1 MFTIGGCCNR
11 ASKLLAPRLVLTLV
25 VERVT
30 FFPRRYIAKRIPNTR
45 ATPIANKFEIFELPL
60 IHRKGKVTASL
71 DDLKQWRVWARNCAE
86 QASDK
91 FQPSQSYALPKIE
104 SLYLEIDL
112 ILQDVIVTD
121 LREDSG
127 DLAYRPEHWNSSGN
141 RLCSKRNI
149 LLREGLSELQLIWE
163 RRLIDR
169 VPLQYITATCYWR
182 DLVLLVTPAV
192 LIPRPETELMI
203 DLVQTAMLRSLHL
216 CNLPWLDLGTGSGA
230 LAISLA
236 AEIDKVRKLTDLPEG
251 KEVYVHAVEIS
262 KSAAE
267 VARYNIKRFESSS
280 GKRNLVRVHEGS
292 WFEPLKSTGIL
303 QSRAGLEEQHIGT
316 IGGIVSNPPYIPHT
330 EMSNLQPEVRYHEP
344 WLALEGGWANGL
356 EYFDLICKGAAQHLL
371 PGGYLLLETSGGGQ
385 VKDVLNLI
393 ASLKNYN
400 PQNGREIPIFEHV
413 RAHVDYNGVER
424 YVSAWKRNDN

>member
-1 MFTIGGCCNR
+1 M
-11 ASKLLAPRLVLTLV
+11 
-25 VERVT
+25 
-30 FFPRRYIAKRIPNTR
+30 
-45 ATPIANKFEIFELPL
+45 FELPL

-86 QASDK
+86 QASEK

-104 SLYLEIDL
+104 SLYLEIDW

-121 LREDSG
+121 FREDSG

-149 LLREGLSELQLIWE
+149 LLREGLSELQFIWE

-169 VPLQYITATCYWR
+169 APLQYTTATCYWR

-203 DLVQTAMLRSLHL
+203 DLAQTAMLRSSHL

-236 AEIDKVRKLTDLPEG
+236 AEIEKVWKLTDLPEG
-251 KEVYVHAVEIS
+251 KEVHVHAVEIS

-267 VARYNIKRFESSS
+267 VARYNIKCFESSS
-280 GKRNLVRVHEGS
+280 
-292 WFEPLKSTGIL
+292 
-303 QSRAGLEEQHIGT
+303 
-316 IGGIVSNPPYIPHT
+316 
-330 EMSNLQPEVRYHEP
+330 
-344 WLALEGGWANGL
+344 ANV
-356 EYFDLICKGAAQHLL
+356 
-371 PGGYLLLETSGGGQ
+371 T
-385 VKDVLNLI
+385 
-393 ASLKNYN
+393 
-400 PQNGREIPIFEHV
+400 
-413 RAHVDYNGVER
+413 
-424 YVSAWKRNDN
+424 